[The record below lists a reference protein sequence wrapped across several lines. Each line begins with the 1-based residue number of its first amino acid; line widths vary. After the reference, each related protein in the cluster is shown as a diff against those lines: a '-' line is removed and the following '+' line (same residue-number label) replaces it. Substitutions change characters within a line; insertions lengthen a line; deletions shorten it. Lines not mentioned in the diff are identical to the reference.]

1 MVTIFLLTLSVRH
14 GGVALPARFGESE
27 RVLGGHAEHVG
38 GEGLQAGHVVRRRV
52 VLRLH
57 GAAPRARRL
66 ALPESEANGVNGSNL
81 LELTCVFIQ
90 LNCEEAQKDLRGHQA
105 AQPSRMYCVPRMPE
119 TSVALPS
126 VHTLSSTA

>member
-1 MVTIFLLTLSVRH
+1 MAILASSINLVVTILLLTLSVRH

-38 GEGLQAGHVVRRRV
+38 GEGLQVGHVVRRGV

-90 LNCEEAQKDLRGHQA
+90 LDCEEAGPEG
-105 AQPSRMYCVPRMPE
+105 PSRPSSSP
-119 TSVALPS
+119 ALAH
-126 VHTLSSTA
+126 V